1 MSKTKYSTLKRW
13 LINIRYKLFV
23 LSTVFRKKQYD
34 SKIFCI
40 GFNKTGTTSFG
51 LALKKLGYSHS
62 SFNRVIWRDYQK
74 KTRLHR
80 IMRYTAC
87 FDCFDD
93 LPWLKEDMIPV
104 LDAAFPNS
112 KFVYLYREEEAW
124 KRSYAR
130 WHQQTFGSIPDADAK
145 FNEYKE
151 HERFVRKYFHEREG
165 DFLELDISSPG
176 AYKSL
181 VDFLGVESSEAAF
194 PHMNK
199 S

>member
-1 MSKTKYSTLKRW
+1 MSKTKYSALKLW
-13 LINIRYKLFV
+13 LINIRYRLFV
-23 LSTVFRKKQYD
+23 FSTVFRKKRYD
-34 SKIFCI
+34 NKIFCI

-74 KTRLHR
+74 KNKLHR

-93 LPWLKEDMIPV
+93 LPWLKEDMIPI

-112 KFVYLYREEEAW
+112 KFIYLYREEGAW

-130 WHQQTFGSIPDADAK
+130 WHQQTFGSTPDADAK
-145 FNEYKE
+145 FNEYKK
-151 HERFVRKYFHEREG
+151 HEKFVKEYFHKRKR

-181 VDFLGVESSEAAF
+181 VNFLGVESRETAF